1 MYPQQDSEEVKKMS
15 HYIFETKKMPL
26 LNSVSC
32 RRPAQCIQ
40 LIPNK
45 DTCSIVMHH
54 CERLSRYLAK
64 HQSKCQVFSKVWIA
78 NFVIVTNFGMGSHNR
93 ASVNYVLKIVPIPKF
108 VLITKSITLA
118 FISLTI
124 HSLSDLMF
132 VTFCEMSFNSTF
144 QLEVL

>member
-1 MYPQQDSEEVKKMS
+1 MS

-45 DTCSIVMHH
+45 DTCSIAMHH